1 MYSPNTRQC
10 PTPHRVSFHAPRSI
24 GSHSTEHRIDICE
37 GYTFISLFGE
47 LAPKVRKTTDG
58 GATPGTMATT
68 KLSPEGATEYLTCLI
83 TTCLCLCRP
92 FRTFFTIVQL
102 PGVNTQQ
109 SWFHTPRS
117 IGLHSTEHRAT
128 LHGASGY
135 TPRSIGLRSTEHRLT
150 LHGASNRHLWDML
163 KHHRRQGTT
172 ALAIGCANAYDSP
185 S

>member
-1 MYSPNTRQC
+1 MYSPNARQC
-10 PTPHRVSFHAPRSI
+10 PTPHRVSFYTPRSIGSHSTEHRLTLHGASAYTPRSI

-92 FRTFFTIVQL
+92 FRTFSTIVQL
-102 PGVNTQQ
+102 PGVNT
-109 SWFHTPRS
+109 PVC
-117 IGLHSTEHRAT
+117 GLS
-128 LHGASGY
+128 S
-135 TPRSIGLRSTEHRLT
+135 LRDFIKPQL
-150 LHGASNRHLWDML
+150 AAF
-163 KHHRRQGTT
+163 RQESEWSV
-172 ALAIGCANAYDSP
+172 I
-185 S
+185 